1 MNSHAPTPPNVQRL
15 HVVFLVNFV
24 APNLIAVMQELS
36 KRVGKL
42 TILSSV
48 AMEANR
54 DWKADW
60 QGLEV
65 VVQNT
70 WTLTRKP
77 VHPSGYQEINYI
89 HIPLDTFGQLRR
101 LKPDVIVSLEMGAR
115 SFLSSLHCRFM
126 RRKTKHVLA
135 VYASQRS
142 EAGRGPLRRWLRRRL
157 VTKAKVITSNGPSC
171 TRLLESYGAST
182 ERILPWNYAADPRK
196 RFADEVRG
204 RSNAMQLELLT
215 VGQLTQRKGIMIAA
229 EQLADWASENPA
241 AKVRWN
247 VVGTGPLAEQ
257 LETMGL
263 PENLNLV
270 MHGHQSPQQMIEHY
284 RDNDF
289 LLFPTLADEWGLVTD
304 EALHSGLPV
313 IGSVHSQAAE
323 TLIAEEENG
332 WTYDPE
338 HSDQLLAI
346 LSDAQQVVGDVYQRM
361 TQLARDSVSGRTPEM
376 SAEQLVNAIASVV
389 ST

>member
-1 MNSHAPTPPNVQRL
+1 MKSDPIAPPNVQNL
-15 HVVFLVNFV
+15 HVVFQVNFV
-24 APNLIAVMQELS
+24 APNLIAVMQELA

-48 AMEANR
+48 DMEANR

-115 SFLSSLHCRFM
+115 SLLASLHCRFM

-135 VYASQRS
+135 VYASERS

-157 VTKAKVITSNGPSC
+157 VAKAKVITSNGPSC
-171 TRLLESYGAST
+171 TRLLKSYGAET
-182 ERILPWNYAADPRK
+182 DKILPWNYASDPCK
-196 RFADEVRG
+196 RFTGEVRG
-204 RSNAMQLELLT
+204 RDDAMQLELLT
-215 VGQLTQRKGIMIAA
+215 VGQLTERKGIITAA
-229 EQLADWASENPA
+229 EQLTDWATQNPA
-241 AKVRWN
+241 TTVRWN
-247 VVGTGPLAEQ
+247 VVGTGPLAGD
-257 LETMGL
+257 LETISR
-263 PENLNLV
+263 PANLNLV
-270 MHGHQSPQQMIEHY
+270 MHGHQSPQQIIDHY

-289 LLFPTLADEWGLVTD
+289 LLFPTLADEWGLVVD

-313 IGSVHSQAAE
+313 LGSVHSQAAE
-323 TLIAEEENG
+323 TLIANGKNG

-338 HSDQLLAI
+338 HPGGLSSI
-346 LSDAQQVVGDVYQRM
+346 LGDVQPVFGDAYQQM
-361 TQLARDSVSGRTPEM
+361 TCTARESVSERTAEA
-376 SAEQLVNAIASVV
+376 SAEQLVTAMKAVV
-389 ST
+389 SP